1 MSRHNF
7 HMKLGFSSVKNQ
19 EREFSKTLMLKG
31 LSTSLSITV
40 ALIVGISMLGG
51 AAFFVTT
58 SMPTASVAAEKTVS
72 GEVRYRERIALPPEA
87 SLTVQLSDITD
98 PNVPI
103 KTVAETRID
112 EAQGSPIPFAIHFD
126 SSQFKLGHSY
136 ALQARIAAGDTLWFV
151 NEKPIE
157 VDMQNSPTSANI
169 DLVMVRKNMDEVG
182 SAGIEG
188 KDWLAEAI
196 LGSEISPNA
205 HATLTVSD
213 DGAASGSAGCN
224 RFFGR
229 IAIDGTNL
237 SFSEIGS
244 TYMQCPPAL
253 MQQERKFID
262 ALNKTRSY
270 RVETGKL
277 FLIDEQGNDLAS
289 FSQSL

>member
-1 MSRHNF
+1 
-7 HMKLGFSSVKNQ
+7 
-19 EREFSKTLMLKG
+19 MLKG

-40 ALIVGISMLGG
+40 ALIVGIGMLGG

-58 SMPTASVAAEKTVS
+58 SMPTVSVAAEKTVS

-98 PNVPI
+98 PNLPI

-126 SSQFKLGHSY
+126 SSQFKPGHTY

-151 NEKPIE
+151 NEKRIE
-157 VDMQNSPTSANI
+157 VDIQNSPTSVDI
-169 DLVMVRKNMDEVG
+169 DLVMVRKNMDEVAT
-182 SAGIEG
+182 AGIEG

-196 LGSEISPNA
+196 LGSELSTIDA

-229 IAIDGTNL
+229 TAIDGSNIA
-237 SFSEIGS
+237 FSEIGS

-262 ALNKTRSY
+262 ALNKARSY

-277 FLIDEQGNDLAS
+277 FLVDEQGNDLAS

>member
-1 MSRHNF
+1 
-7 HMKLGFSSVKNQ
+7 
-19 EREFSKTLMLKG
+19 
-31 LSTSLSITV
+31 
-40 ALIVGISMLGG
+40 
-51 AAFFVTT
+51 
-58 SMPTASVAAEKTVS
+58 
-72 GEVRYRERIALPPEA
+72 
-87 SLTVQLSDITD
+87 
-98 PNVPI
+98 
-103 KTVAETRID
+103 
-112 EAQGSPIPFAIHFD
+112 IPFAIHFD

-237 SFSEIGS
+237 SFSNIDRINIPF
-244 TYMQCPPAL
+244 PPAL
-253 MQQERKFID
+253 RKKDRKFID
-262 ALNKTRSY
+262 ALKKSRSY
-270 RVETGKL
+270 IAKPVK
-277 FLIDEQGNDLAS
+277 FFFIKEQGNDWAI
-289 FSQSL
+289 FSQTLKNKLK